1 MTPSTRT
8 APVHLSPTAP
18 LLFVQPTTLCNLDC
32 SYCYLPGRTRARLM
46 SFEVAEAV
54 AEGVGAWAE
63 HHPVDVLWHGGEP
76 LTTGTG
82 RFEELLRRFPAAR
95 RFPVRHAVQTNGVL
109 IDDAWCEL
117 FARRNIRVSVSVDG
131 PAGRNGSRVDRAGR
145 DSAGRALAGI
155 SALRTRGVPF
165 TAVAVVRAPSAARAR
180 ELYDW
185 FASLGC
191 ASLGVNLVERKG
203 IQRADETSAH
213 DRVVEFWAA
222 LVDRAESDGRLRVRD
237 VDDALGFVRAQL
249 EGTAEARADR
259 PHDPVPMVMWNGDVV
274 PFGPELAGFS
284 SPAHGRFAA
293 SNVLGAGLAQAVARA
308 AGLPWVAEAMR
319 GVAAC
324 RAACD
329 HFSYCR
335 GGSPANKYFETG
347 RFDGTETRY
356 CRNSRKALME
366 GVLHHV
372 GQR

>member
-1 MTPSTRT
+1 MTPGTRT
-8 APVHLSPTAP
+8 VPVRLSLTAP

-54 AEGVGAWAE
+54 SEGVGAWAE
-63 HHPVDVLWHGGEP
+63 HHPVDVIWHGGEP
-76 LTTGTG
+76 LTTGTSH
-82 RFEELLRRFPAAR
+82 FEELLRRFPAAR
-95 RFPVRHAVQTNGVL
+95 RFPVRHGVQTNGVL
-109 IDDAWCEL
+109 IDDAWCKL
-117 FARRNIRVSVSVDG
+117 FARRNVRVSVSIDG
-131 PAGRNGSRVDRAGR
+131 PADRNASRGDRAGR
-145 DSAGRALAGI
+145 DSTGRALAGI
-155 SALRTRGVPF
+155 GALRAHGIPF
-165 TAVAVVRAPSAARAR
+165 TAVAVVRDPSVARAR

-203 IQRADETSAH
+203 VQRAKETSVH

-249 EGTAEARADR
+249 AGTAEARAER

-293 SNVLGAGLAQAVARA
+293 PDVLGAGLAEVVAQAAD
-308 AGLPWVAEAMR
+308 LPWVAEAMR

-324 RAACD
+324 RATCD
-329 HFSYCR
+329 HFAYCR

-347 RFDGTETRY
+347 RFDSTETRY
-356 CRNSRKALME
+356 CHNSRKALME

-372 GQR
+372 GQQ